1 MLRYDQFINESLAAE
16 VKSEPKTNASR
27 EARSL
32 GLTYMGFGRYADSKG
47 QITYIVDNDRLVPY
61 KGREEVQA
69 MYSKSLSPSQGFATF
84 AEPKND
90 KVSFYANSLNMRE
103 KEDAKITSVKEKEAL
118 KINKEL
124 YNFYNAGM
132 FDDSELNAIGY
143 YTADGYQYINKF
155 LYMGHTPDMSDDEA
169 GQLEDYVSNIDSAF
183 ESTEAP
189 FDYTVYTG
197 LSPRYKPEKIKS
209 GADYIFRGY
218 ISTSLSYNT
227 AISSFTEGEG
237 ITNNSP
243 VVLQIEIKKGQ
254 KSIYTDAISSNPGE
268 METLLP
274 RGSKVN
280 VISGPH
286 LIDATVVSNRSSGS
300 VYLFHCQLVEDV

>member
-47 QITYIVDNDRLVPY
+47 QIAYIVDNDRLIPY
-61 KGREEVQA
+61 KSRIEVQA
-69 MYSKSLSPSQGFATF
+69 AYSKSLSPSQGFATF
-84 AEPKND
+84 GAPKKKD
-90 KVSFYANSLNMRE
+90 ETSFYAKTLNSRE
-103 KEDAKITSVKEKEAL
+103 KEDMKITSAKQKETL
-118 KINKEL
+118 KLNKEL

-132 FDDSELNAIGY
+132 FDDNELSALGY
-143 YTADGYQYINKF
+143 YTADGYEYIHKF

-169 GQLEDYVSNIDSAF
+169 GQLENYVDNIDSAF
-183 ESTEAP
+183 ENTEAP

-197 LSPRYKPEKIKS
+197 LSERYKPEKIKS
-209 GADYIFRGY
+209 GSEYIFRGY
-218 ISTSLSYNT
+218 ISTSLSYDV
-227 AISSFTEGEG
+227 AISSFTEG
-237 ITNNSP
+237 NDAP

-254 KSIYTDAISSNPGE
+254 RSIYTDAISSNPGE
-268 METLLP
+268 LETLLP
-274 RGSKVN
+274 RGSRVK

-286 LIDATVVSNRSSGS
+286 QLDATVISNK
-300 VYLFHCQLVEDV
+300 VYGIINLFHCQLVEDV